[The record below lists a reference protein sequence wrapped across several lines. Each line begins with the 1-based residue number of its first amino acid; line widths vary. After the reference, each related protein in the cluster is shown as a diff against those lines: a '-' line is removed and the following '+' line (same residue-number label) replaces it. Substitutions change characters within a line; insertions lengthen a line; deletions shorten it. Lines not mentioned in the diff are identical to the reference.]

1 MGEKGGK
8 EVQRWAVSASVGGAE
23 SRVGKMASDPSNFH
37 LRLVP
42 WVGVAALVAVDGTTV
57 APCTGR
63 AFCFLPL
70 PAETGLP
77 VHVNGYFELS
87 SNRRD
92 IWHGD
97 DMAGEGRIR
106 AEWNKALL
114 EDVVAPTY
122 ARMLQRLSKKTEEGR
137 LEWYHSLWPSDK
149 VAEPWAS
156 LARRVYEE
164 VGGMAVLYSTVGGGR
179 WATPGEAVYVEDGEF
194 GEDVRGA
201 LLEDGQ
207 AVVQVPRWVRD
218 GFSAIHRALFE
229 VSPAWFRSHVVKR
242 KTSRKVFVCDRERA
256 VHLLLYALSD
266 LDPASGAQ
274 SDDGERYA
282 SLCGV
287 PLVPCSDDK
296 FADFCPAS
304 GSAMVLVANV
314 QELNILDKLR
324 SEILDLTVPQRVM
337 EHMRCEAMQTYCN
350 VKSVTPQI
358 VASLL
363 RKVLPDGWEAVREA
377 RWRAGED
384 GQPTEAWVRQFWQ
397 YASEEGRVGAF
408 EGWPLL
414 PTCDG
419 TLCLLS
425 KEQTTVVDGASV
437 FGERLKDLLSRLGC
451 RMLNGDY
458 VQRREALEGYVWK
471 ASLKGVLGAVMAAQ
485 GGSMERVWERVGAL
499 TPEDKREL
507 RAYLLQSEWMC
518 KEHCSAEDAGRVL
531 RLPIHDSCSDEED
544 SPLGPAVGCRLAS
557 PGVSA
562 GLLTGEYLRVAN
574 DAEWEAYKHLGVTV
588 LKLSAVY
595 VECVFPRL
603 KSLEIGVAE
612 EAMLVMMGQLPQL
625 CREDGRFWDRL
636 SHVEFV
642 RTGAGKLARPWE
654 LYDPSVAELQ
664 DLLEGGELY
673 PAESFLQPEHVAA
686 LVRLGLQTSL
696 DRSGILLV
704 ARTISASAEESSA
717 PPERLVS
724 RGRSLLTLM
733 CKHAGPLGFG
743 EESDEFLAEADAQ
756 FAEELRHLSWV
767 PVLVDPPSEELPWS
781 EDWRGSVV
789 APPAMVRH
797 ILESPVNLS
806 ALLVLCFDLSC

>member
-1 MGEKGGK
+1 
-8 EVQRWAVSASVGGAE
+8 
-23 SRVGKMASDPSNFH
+23 
-37 LRLVP
+37 
-42 WVGVAALVAVDGTTV
+42 
-57 APCTGR
+57 
-63 AFCFLPL
+63 
-70 PAETGLP
+70 
-77 VHVNGYFELS
+77 
-87 SNRRD
+87 
-92 IWHGD
+92 
-97 DMAGEGRIR
+97 
-106 AEWNKALL
+106 
-114 EDVVAPTY
+114 
-122 ARMLQRLSKKTEEGR
+122 
-137 LEWYHSLWPSDK
+137 
-149 VAEPWAS
+149 
-156 LARRVYEE
+156 
-164 VGGMAVLYSTVGGGR
+164 
-179 WATPGEAVYVEDGEF
+179 
-194 GEDVRGA
+194 
-201 LLEDGQ
+201 
-207 AVVQVPRWVRD
+207 
-218 GFSAIHRALFE
+218 
-229 VSPAWFRSHVVKR
+229 
-242 KTSRKVFVCDRERA
+242 
-256 VHLLLYALSD
+256 
-266 LDPASGAQ
+266 
-274 SDDGERYA
+274 
-282 SLCGV
+282 
-287 PLVPCSDDK
+287 
-296 FADFCPAS
+296 
-304 GSAMVLVANV
+304 
-314 QELNILDKLR
+314 
-324 SEILDLTVPQRVM
+324 
-337 EHMRCEAMQTYCN
+337 
-350 VKSVTPQI
+350 
-358 VASLL
+358 
-363 RKVLPDGWEAVREA
+363 
-377 RWRAGED
+377 
-384 GQPTEAWVRQFWQ
+384 
-397 YASEEGRVGAF
+397 
-408 EGWPLL
+408 
-414 PTCDG
+414 
-419 TLCLLS
+419 
-425 KEQTTVVDGASV
+425 
-437 FGERLKDLLSRLGC
+437 
-451 RMLNGDY
+451 
-458 VQRREALEGYVWK
+458 
-471 ASLKGVLGAVMAAQ
+471 
-485 GGSMERVWERVGAL
+485 
-499 TPEDKREL
+499 
-507 RAYLLQSEWMC
+507 
-518 KEHCSAEDAGRVL
+518 
-531 RLPIHDSCSDEED
+531 
-544 SPLGPAVGCRLAS
+544 LAS

>member
-1 MGEKGGK
+1 
-8 EVQRWAVSASVGGAE
+8 
-23 SRVGKMASDPSNFH
+23 
-37 LRLVP
+37 
-42 WVGVAALVAVDGTTV
+42 
-57 APCTGR
+57 
-63 AFCFLPL
+63 
-70 PAETGLP
+70 
-77 VHVNGYFELS
+77 
-87 SNRRD
+87 
-92 IWHGD
+92 
-97 DMAGEGRIR
+97 
-106 AEWNKALL
+106 
-114 EDVVAPTY
+114 
-122 ARMLQRLSKKTEEGR
+122 
-137 LEWYHSLWPSDK
+137 
-149 VAEPWAS
+149 
-156 LARRVYEE
+156 
-164 VGGMAVLYSTVGGGR
+164 
-179 WATPGEAVYVEDGEF
+179 
-194 GEDVRGA
+194 
-201 LLEDGQ
+201 
-207 AVVQVPRWVRD
+207 
-218 GFSAIHRALFE
+218 
-229 VSPAWFRSHVVKR
+229 
-242 KTSRKVFVCDRERA
+242 
-256 VHLLLYALSD
+256 
-266 LDPASGAQ
+266 
-274 SDDGERYA
+274 
-282 SLCGV
+282 
-287 PLVPCSDDK
+287 
-296 FADFCPAS
+296 
-304 GSAMVLVANV
+304 
-314 QELNILDKLR
+314 
-324 SEILDLTVPQRVM
+324 
-337 EHMRCEAMQTYCN
+337 MRCEAMQTYCN